1 MKSKIEEV
9 FKYLFEAFRE
19 HPEGILKYSLEI
31 LKIFAMLMKWICNLL
46 LNLKKSV
53 FNIFLGSFFPSNN
66 KDYIF

>member
-31 LKIFAMLMKWICNLL
+31 LKIFVMLMK
-46 LNLKKSV
+46 
-53 FNIFLGSFFPSNN
+53 
-66 KDYIF
+66 